1 MSNNRELEIMDI
13 KTLIHHN
20 LDELFYL
27 ADKKEILDTELVVKI
42 GAYVGAAVLRGRYA
56 DQKEVTMEEVNG
68 VFGVIGDFCR
78 DSFGGRS
85 FSKVHFNKMTKLA
98 LELVQETTFD
108 SDVEEF
114 IASLR
119 S

>member
-1 MSNNRELEIMDI
+1 MDI

-27 ADKKEILDTELVVKI
+27 ADKKGILDTDLVVKI

-68 VFGVIGDFCR
+68 VFGIIGDFCKE
-78 DSFGGRS
+78 SFGGRS
-85 FSKVHFNKMTKLA
+85 FSKTHFKKMTTFA
-98 LELVQETTFD
+98 LGLIQETTFD
-108 SDVEEF
+108 ADVEEF